1 MFPFKIQPAGEEPMT
16 LHQLR
21 TFLAVADSGSVR
33 AAAEELVVTQAAVSA
48 SVAALQKSLG
58 VALVTPDGRGLR
70 LTDAGASYARY
81 ARRIL
86 GLLDEAGRAAA
97 AAADPERGELR
108 LAAVTT
114 AAEQIVPGI
123 LGGFRHRHPQTGVRL
138 EAGNRDR
145 VRSLLDRHQ
154 VDLVLTGR
162 PEPGW
167 DVVVHG
173 VRAHELVVVAA
184 PELTATARAGSAKD
198 ADGLLPWLARQTW
211 LLREPGSGTRA
222 STDALLADLD
232 ITPLTLMVGSNVAI
246 RESAQV
252 GLGVTLLSRDAVAAE
267 LASGK
272 LAEIPV
278 PHTPLH
284 RDWYLVAHP
293 AHLPPA
299 ACRLVAHVL
308 QAGGFRR
315 PGKADRITPPKSA

>member
-1 MFPFKIQPAGEEPMT
+1 MT
-16 LHQLR
+16 LNQLR
-21 TFLAVADSGSVR
+21 SFLAVAETGSVR
-33 AAAEELVVTQAAVSA
+33 AAAEDLVVTQAAVSA
-48 SVAALQKSLG
+48 SLAALQKSLG

-70 LTDAGASYARY
+70 LTDAGTSYARY

-108 LAAVTT
+108 IAAVTT
-114 AAEQIVPGI
+114 AAEQIVPPI
-123 LGGFRHRHPQTGVRL
+123 LGGFRRRHPHTGVRL

-145 VRSLLDRHQ
+145 VRGLLDRHQ
-154 VDLVLTGR
+154 VDLVLGGR

-167 DVVVHG
+167 DVVVHA

-184 PELTATARAGSAKD
+184 PELAATGELAAGQD

-222 STDALLADLD
+222 STDTLLADLD
-232 ITPLTLMVGSNVAI
+232 ISPLTLMVASNVAI

-267 LASGK
+267 LAAAQ
-272 LAEIPV
+272 LAELPIPG
-278 PHTPLH
+278 TPLH

-293 AHLPPA
+293 GRLPPA
-299 ACRLVAHVL
+299 AARLVTHAL
-308 QAGGFRR
+308 RAGGFRR
-315 PGKADRITPPKSA
+315 PEAAAEERAAKKGWPADV